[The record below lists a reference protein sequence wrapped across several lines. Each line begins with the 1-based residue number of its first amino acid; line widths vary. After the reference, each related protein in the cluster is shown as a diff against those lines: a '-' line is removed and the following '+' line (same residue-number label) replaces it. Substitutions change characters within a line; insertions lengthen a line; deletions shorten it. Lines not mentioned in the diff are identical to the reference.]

1 MDFDMKTI
9 VEEILSVLTKHE
21 LKACE
26 ALEILDLAKEDINY
40 SLGQLI
46 IAPNKVIVPEEN

>member
-1 MDFDMKTI
+1 MKTI

-40 SLGQLI
+40 SSRTNSLRAQQVSI
-46 IAPNKVIVPEEN
+46 RAYKDI